1 MNACAAC
8 LTDQIDQQGLLVRP
22 RLGRERESLEAATF
36 PVGGHG
42 GSSSGPLLRLRA
54 SGARVCV
61 RLEDCVRAKRKRPIF
76 CRLHCSV
83 QKSVPWPL
91 LQLPALVL
99 VSPIRTNAETR
110 APTVLWI
117 FLHIKNS
124 GRGPD
129 NKCVEVESST
139 CGAGD

>member
-61 RLEDCVRAKRKRPIF
+61 RLEDCASEAQATHILSVALLGSKVR
-76 CRLHCSV
+76 
-83 QKSVPWPL
+83 PL
-91 LQLPALVL
+91 ALV
-99 VSPIRTNAETR
+99 AAAR
-110 APTVLWI
+110 ARSCLSDSD
-117 FLHIKNS
+117 K
-124 GRGPD
+124 R
-129 NKCVEVESST
+129 
-139 CGAGD
+139 